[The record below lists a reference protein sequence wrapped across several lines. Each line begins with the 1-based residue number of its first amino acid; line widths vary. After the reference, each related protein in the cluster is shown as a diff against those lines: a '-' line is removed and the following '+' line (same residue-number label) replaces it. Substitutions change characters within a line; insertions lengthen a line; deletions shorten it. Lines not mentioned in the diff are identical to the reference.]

1 MDKEALKALG
11 LTDEQVA
18 KIYEDYGKNY
28 VTKAQFNER
37 LDELKHEKEEKEKTA
52 KALDELKKQHE
63 SDADFQKQIAEL
75 QKAAKDR
82 EAEYAKQVAQIKL
95 DSAIDKALTGAK
107 VRNTKAA
114 RALLDMADAKLND
127 KGEVEGLSAKIEAL
141 KKSDGYLFG
150 DTNTSGFKPHEGGD
164 NGGNTE
170 SAADQFMKALG

>member
-18 KIYEDYGKNY
+18 KIHEDYGKNY

-37 LDELKHEKEEKEKTA
+37 AGELKHEKEEREKTA
-52 KALDELKKQHE
+52 KALDNLKKQHE

-82 EAEYAKQVAQIKL
+82 EAEYAKQVEQMKL

-114 RALLDMADAKLND
+114 
-127 KGEVEGLSAKIEAL
+127 SA
-141 KKSDGYLFG
+141 GR
-150 DTNTSGFKPHEGGD
+150 
-164 NGGNTE
+164 
-170 SAADQFMKALG
+170 